1 MKITNLKIGT
11 RLGTAFGLV
20 LVLMIALALLGLA
33 RMANIQQSLHGIVD
47 DNNLQIKSVIEMRQA
62 VMSVALTSRNMAM
75 MSEPDQ
81 VEDEFDKIGDDREEY
96 NAHAENMARMV
107 KSEAGKALLGKIAAA
122 RAATEPLTDKAVALA
137 REAKHEQAVA
147 VLINEVRPQQK
158 KWIGALDEMVRSQER
173 AADQAAVAADA
184 SYKTA
189 RLLTLII
196 TAAALVMGVAS
207 AWAVTRSIT
216 APLHEAVALARRVS
230 DGDLTAQIR
239 VGSKDEVG
247 QLMQALRDMNA
258 SLMKIVGQV
267 RGGTETIATASRQIA
282 AGNLDLSSRTEQQ
295 ASSLEET
302 ASAMEQLTST
312 VKQNGEHASQANQL
326 AQAASHVAVKGGTV
340 VSQVVE
346 TMGSINHSSRKI
358 VDIIGVIDG
367 IAFQTNILALNAAVE
382 AARAGEQGRGFAVVA
397 TEVRNLA
404 QRSAAAAKEIKQL
417 IGASVEKVDVGAKLV
432 DQAGATMAEIV
443 ASVKLVTD
451 LMGEIAGAS
460 AEQTMGI
467 EQVNQAIGQM
477 DEATQQNA
485 ALVEQAAAAA
495 ASLQDQ
501 AGTLAQVVSV
511 FKLDGGHVAI
521 DVDGSAPGLI
531 PAPAG
536 HPRVRLS

>member
-33 RMANIQQSLHGIVD
+33 RMAHIQQSLHGIVD
-47 DNNLQIKSVIEMRQA
+47 DNNLQIKSIIEMRQA

-75 MSEPDQ
+75 MSDADQ

-147 VLINEVRPQQK
+147 VLIGEVRPQQK
-158 KWIGALDEMVRSQER
+158 KWIGALDEMVRSQEK
-173 AADQAAVAADA
+173 AADEAAVAADA

-239 VGSKDEVG
+239 VSSKDEVG
-247 QLMQALRDMNA
+247 QLMQALSDMNA

-302 ASAMEQLTST
+302 ASAMEQLTAT
-312 VKQNGEHASQANQL
+312 VKQNGDHASQANQL

-511 FKLDGGHVAI
+511 FKLEGGQVAL
-521 DVDGSAPGLI
+521 GLQAAPSLARPGKQ
-531 PAPAG
+531 PA
-536 HPRVRLS
+536 RLS

>member
-33 RMANIQQSLHGIVD
+33 RMAHIQQSLHGFVD
-47 DNNLQIKSVIEMRQA
+47 DNNLQIKSIIEMRQS

-75 MSEPDQ
+75 MSDADQ

-96 NAHAENMARMV
+96 NAHAENMTRMA
-107 KSEAGKALLGKIAAA
+107 KSEAGKTLLGKISAA

-158 KWIGALDEMVRSQER
+158 KWIGALDEMVRSQEK
-173 AADQAAVAADA
+173 AADEAAVAADA

-189 RLLTLII
+189 RLLTLAI
-196 TAAALVMGVAS
+196 TAAALVMGIAS

-239 VGSKDEVG
+239 VTSKDEVG
-247 QLMQALRDMNA
+247 QLMQALSDMNA

-302 ASAMEQLTST
+302 ASAIEQLTAT
-312 VKQNGEHASQANQL
+312 VKQNGDHASQANQL

-432 DQAGATMAEIV
+432 DEAGATMAEIG

-451 LMGEIAGAS
+451 LIGEIAGAS

-511 FKLDGGHVAI
+511 FKLEGGHAAVGATA
-521 DVDGSAPGLI
+521 APSLARAGKQ
-531 PAPAG
+531 PA
-536 HPRVRLS
+536 RLS

>member
-11 RLGTAFGLV
+11 RLGIGFGLV

-33 RMANIQQSLHGIVD
+33 RMAHIQQSLHGIVD
-47 DNNLQIKSVIEMRQA
+47 DNNLQIKSIIEMRQA
-62 VMSVALTSRNMAM
+62 VMSVALTSRNMAL
-75 MSEPDQ
+75 MSDPDQ

-107 KSEAGKALLGKIAAA
+107 KSEAGKALLGKISAA

-137 REAKHEQAVA
+137 RETKHEQAVA
-147 VLINEVRPQQK
+147 VLISEVRPQQR
-158 KWIGALDEMVRSQER
+158 KWIGALDEMVRSQEK
-173 AADQAAVAADA
+173 AADLAAQAADA

-196 TAAALVMGVAS
+196 TVAATVMGVAS
-207 AWAVTRSIT
+207 AWAVSRSIT
-216 APLHEAVALARRVS
+216 RPLHEAVALARRVS

-239 VGSKDEVG
+239 VTSKDEVG
-247 QLMQALRDMNA
+247 QLMQALSDMNA

-302 ASAMEQLTST
+302 ASAMEQLTAT
-312 VKQNGEHASQANQL
+312 VKQNGDHASQANQL

-511 FKLDGGHVAI
+511 FKLEGGHAAL
-521 DVDGSAPGLI
+521 G
-531 PAPAG
+531 
-536 HPRVRLS
+536 